1 MRRMQAD
8 STSIVNCLIVL
19 FGLAMTLLCGMLY
32 ANRQIDASQV
42 LVAIVGQLSTFGL
55 VAATANL
62 STGLSATLGA
72 GERVLALL
80 EEEPQTHEVTDGKDA
95 KYGDFDLTDLSFA
108 YNEKTPVLKN
118 LNLDIA
124 PNQILGISGP
134 SGCGKSTLLR
144 LLMRFWDPTSGTI
157 ALADQDLTVTNT
169 SSLRDL
175 EGCVLQDTIL
185 FADTIEE
192 NLRIAKADATEE
204 EMIAACKKAN
214 IHDLIVSLPQGYQTP
229 VAEMGSSLSAG
240 ERQRLG
246 LARTFLHNSKIL
258 LLDEPTSNLDAL
270 NEGAVLKAIVDEKKD
285 RTIVLISHRKG
296 TLGFADRNIKM
307 AGGKIQSSQMTSQA
321 G

>member
-1 MRRMQAD
+1 MR
-8 STSIVNCLIVL
+8 TLIK
-19 FGLAMTLLCGMLY
+19 
-32 ANRQIDASQV
+32 
-42 LVAIVGQLSTFGL
+42 
-55 VAATANL
+55 
-62 STGLSATLGA
+62 
-72 GERVLALL
+72 
-80 EEEPQTHEVTDGKDA
+80 EV
-95 KYGDFDLTDLSFA
+95 FDT
-108 YNEKTPVLKN
+108 
-118 LNLDIA
+118 
-124 PNQILGISGP
+124 
-134 SGCGKSTLLR
+134 
-144 LLMRFWDPTSGTI
+144 
-157 ALADQDLTVTNT
+157 T